1 MLLYLSVLPGSVEDK
16 EGGGGEYQDDGQ
28 VELPA
33 GGLAHTAPVVG
44 GCPGEGLSPLLR
56 CLNHQ
61 CRAGV
66 GSPSGETLSIEQFLL
81 ISYTAY
87 LLLLASLSLS
97 LFILR

>member
-1 MLLYLSVLPGSVEDK
+1 MPGSVEDK

-61 CRAGV
+61 CGAGV
-66 GSPSGETLSIEQFLL
+66 GSPSGETLSIEQILL
-81 ISYTAY
+81 ISY

>member
-1 MLLYLSVLPGSVEDK
+1 MPGSVEDK

-66 GSPSGETLSIEQFLL
+66 GSPSGETLSIEQILL
-81 ISYTAY
+81 ISY

>member
-1 MLLYLSVLPGSVEDK
+1 MEDK

-61 CRAGV
+61 CGAGV
-66 GSPSGETLSIEQFLL
+66 GSPSGETLSIEQILL
-81 ISYTAY
+81 ISY

>member
-1 MLLYLSVLPGSVEDK
+1 MEDK
-16 EGGGGEYQDDGQ
+16 EGGGGEYQDDCQ

-66 GSPSGETLSIEQFLL
+66 GSPSGETLSIVQILL
-81 ISYTAY
+81 ISY